1 MGEKNEMNIRQA
13 LDQYMKR
20 FGLQRKVEEI
30 KLLQLWPEIAGE
42 FIARNTSDLQV
53 RDRRL
58 IIRVNSSVIKH
69 QLLISR
75 DTIIQRVNQFMEQ
88 EYIND
93 LVLL

>member
-1 MGEKNEMNIRQA
+1 MNIRQA

>member
-1 MGEKNEMNIRQA
+1 MNIKQA

-30 KLLQLWPEIAGE
+30 KLVQLWPEIAGE

-53 RDRRL
+53 RDHRL

>member
-1 MGEKNEMNIRQA
+1 
-13 LDQYMKR
+13 
-20 FGLQRKVEEI
+20 VEEI
-30 KLLQLWPEIAGE
+30 KLVQLWPEIAGE

-75 DTIIQRVNQFMEQ
+75 DTIIQRVNQFMGQ

>member
-1 MGEKNEMNIRQA
+1 MNIKQA

-30 KLLQLWPEIAGE
+30 KLVQLWPEIAGE

>member
-1 MGEKNEMNIRQA
+1 MGEKNEMNIKQA

-30 KLLQLWPEIAGE
+30 KLVQLWPEIAGE

-75 DTIIQRVNQFMEQ
+75 DTIIQRVNPFMEQ

>member
-1 MGEKNEMNIRQA
+1 MGEKNEMNIKQA

-20 FGLQRKVEEI
+20 FGLQRKVD
-30 KLLQLWPEIAGE
+30 EIAGE

>member
-1 MGEKNEMNIRQA
+1 MGEKNEMNIKQA

-30 KLLQLWPEIAGE
+30 KLVQLWPEIAGE

-75 DTIIQRVNQFMEQ
+75 DTIIQRVNQFMGQ

>member
-1 MGEKNEMNIRQA
+1 MNIKQA

-30 KLLQLWPEIAGE
+30 KLVQLWPVIAGE

>member
-1 MGEKNEMNIRQA
+1 MGEKNEMNIKQA

>member
-1 MGEKNEMNIRQA
+1 MNIKQA
-13 LDQYMKR
+13 LNQYMKR

>member
-1 MGEKNEMNIRQA
+1 MGEKNEMNIKQA

-30 KLLQLWPEIAGE
+30 KLVQLWPEIAGE

>member
-1 MGEKNEMNIRQA
+1 MNIKQA

-30 KLLQLWPEIAGE
+30 KLLQMWPEIAGE

>member
-1 MGEKNEMNIRQA
+1 MGEKNEMNIKQA

-30 KLLQLWPEIAGE
+30 KLVQLWPEIAGE

-53 RDRRL
+53 RERRL

>member
-1 MGEKNEMNIRQA
+1 MNIKQA